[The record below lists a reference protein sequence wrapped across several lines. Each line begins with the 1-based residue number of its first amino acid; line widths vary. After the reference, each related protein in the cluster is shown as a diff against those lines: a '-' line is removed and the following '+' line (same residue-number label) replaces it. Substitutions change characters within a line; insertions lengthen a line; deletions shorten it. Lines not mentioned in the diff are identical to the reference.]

1 MVGLLLLLLA
11 SLLLLWQPV
20 PPLLLLSLLLLL
32 QWSLLLLLELR
43 VPRVALYGTNF
54 VCVVVL
60 LLLPRLVLLPS
71 NKHHS
76 LNIGKGGKEVFLLL
90 LFLAIY

>member
-20 PPLLLLSLLLLL
+20 PPLLLLSL
-32 QWSLLLLLELR
+32 LLLLLELR